1 VGKMSKGAIGI
12 IAFIVI
18 LGLIL
23 LVEYFVVSYLVRFE
37 YVVGRFMS
45 EVPVLSE
52 ADKVETYVR
61 SFQGAVELSLLQG
74 LYETKD
80 QSQVLWYDY
89 GSNIPDLNT
98 IEGIIIQKTEANV
111 KQYLSEYG
119 VFAWNNAKEDMEL
132 PSSSKISGGNI
143 DKWENGL
150 VLIKFSS
157 IMFTGRKGDLTINRI
172 FKPSGRVRTH
182 FKTVWDLTNSSISND
197 EIGTQIRNKVNSDI
211 NTVDKCND
219 VNDVKNKMNTV
230 VEDYKTLFNS
240 NNAGKN
246 VQINLVID
254 SYDISPVYI
263 GGSFDHCQ
271 VTITVKVKMEDQ
283 KYKYPV
289 YDGSG
294 VIEDYL
300 GLIYRIRTGN

>member
-1 VGKMSKGAIGI
+1 MSKGAIGM
-12 IAFIVI
+12 IAFIII

-80 QSQVLWYDY
+80 QSQGLWYDY

-111 KQYLSEYG
+111 KQYLTEY
-119 VFAWNNAKEDMEL
+119 VSFANNNAIEMEL
-132 PSSSKISGGNI
+132 SDPSAISGGNI
-143 DKWENGL
+143 PLDRWEDRS
-150 VLIKFSS
+150 VSIEFSG
-157 IMFTGRKGDLTINRI
+157 IAFIGRKGDLEINRE
-172 FKPSGRVRTH
+172 FHPSGRVRTQ
-182 FKTVWDLTNSSISND
+182 FKRVWDLTNNLIASD
-197 EIGTQIRNKVNSDI
+197 EIGNKTREKI
-211 NTVDKCND
+211 NGISENDCNMNKAKSLVEEALKNEETTFNENEENKNNKINIELILENIGVTPIFVDS
-219 VNDVKNKMNTV
+219 T
-230 VEDYKTLFNS
+230 F
-240 NNAGKN
+240 
-246 VQINLVID
+246 
-254 SYDISPVYI
+254 SYCKVSA
-263 GGSFDHCQ
+263 
-271 VTITVKVKMEDQ
+271 TVKVTMEDEM
-283 KYKYPV
+283 YKYPV

>member
-1 VGKMSKGAIGI
+1 MSKGAIGI

-80 QSQVLWYDY
+80 QSQGLWYDY
-89 GSNIPDLNT
+89 GYNMPDLNT

-111 KQYLSEYG
+111 KSYLSEY
-119 VFAWNNAKEDMEL
+119 VSFANNNAKEDMEL
-132 PSSSKISGGNI
+132 SGPSAISGGNI
-143 DKWENGL
+143 NKWEDGS
-150 VLIKFSS
+150 VSIEFFD
-157 IMFTGRKGDLTINRI
+157 IMFTGRKDDLTINRV
-172 FKPSGRVRTH
+172 FKPSGRVKTQ
-182 FKTVWDLTNSSISND
+182 FKIVWDLTNNLIASDGIGNKIREKINGISEND
-197 EIGTQIRNKVNSDI
+197 CNVNTAKSLVEVAL
-211 NTVDKCND
+211 NEEKTTFNE
-219 VNDVKNKMNTV
+219 NEENKNKNIKIELVLENTEV
-230 VEDYKTLFNS
+230 TLIF
-240 NNAGKN
+240 
-246 VQINLVID
+246 VD
-254 SYDISPVYI
+254 STFSYCKVSA
-263 GGSFDHCQ
+263 
-271 VTITVKVKMEDQ
+271 TVKVKMEDQ

-300 GLIYRIRTGN
+300 GLIYRIRTGNL